1 MRLSRDIRLVA
12 ALAGFVLPALLT
24 ACTFDQQSV
33 GVPASQIVVQAV
45 LSLGRCQQ
53 KVLVERTLSGTIDL
67 SHASRYDL
75 NDPVRTGGGQ
85 PVSGATLSV
94 TRSDGRQLI
103 GAEAAQQAGGFGAG
117 LYLLTEAR
125 CTTNP
130 VIIGGGLYTLSVKT
144 PDGHVV
150 TGTTRMPDAPAVLPT
165 SRLALFDRDR
175 DTLRLGW
182 TPARFARTYGLRVD
196 TPHGPFFLFSDSTRY
211 TLAGGLRN
219 FFAANL
225 ERVFVPGFQQNVLV
239 FASDTN
245 YFDYYRSRNDPFT
258 GSGIINRLS
267 GGIGLFGSV
276 VVIDERRLDVT
287 QGPRDPSI
295 EGEYVLREGDPGAS
309 AATSRLRIYV
319 ESPGEPAALS
329 GWYTSLSI
337 AGAREGFIG
346 TRAGARVTL
355 RLVVNQSAA
364 DAVDTFTAEQR
375 GDSLVGTFA
384 SGSGRVVYVRQR

>member
-1 MRLSRDIRLVA
+1 MPRPRQGGTLGVLSGLMG
-12 ALAGFVLPALLT
+12 LALLP

-45 LSLGRCQQ
+45 LDLGRCQQ
-53 KVLVERTLSGTIDL
+53 KVLVERTLSGAIDV
-67 SHASRYDL
+67 SQESRYDL
-75 NDPVRTGGGQ
+75 NDPVRSGGGD
-85 PVSGATLSV
+85 PVSGATVSV

-125 CTTNP
+125 CTSSP
-130 VIIGGGLYTLSVKT
+130 VIIGGGQYTLLVKT

-165 SRLALFDRDR
+165 SRLVLFDRDR

-182 TPARFARTYGLRVD
+182 TPARVARTYGLRVD
-196 TPHGPFFLFSDSTRY
+196 TPHGPFVLFSDSTHY

-219 FFAANL
+219 FVAANL
-225 ERVFVPGFQQNVLV
+225 ERVFIPGFQQNVLV

-258 GSGIINRLS
+258 GSGIINRLN

-276 VVIDERRLDVT
+276 AVIDDRRLDVT
-287 QGPRDPSI
+287 QGARDPSI
-295 EGEYVLREGDPGAS
+295 EGEYALREGGA
-309 AATSRLRIYV
+309 AASTLATQLRLYV
-319 ESPGEPAALS
+319 ESPGQPASLS
-329 GWYTSLSI
+329 GWYTSPSI
-337 AGAREGFIG
+337 GGAHEGFIG
-346 TRAGARVTL
+346 TRSGARVTL
-355 RLVVNQSAA
+355 RFLVNQSAA
-364 DAVDTFTAEQR
+364 DAVETFTAEQR
-375 GDSLVGTFA
+375 GDSLVGSLA
-384 SGSGRVVYVRQR
+384 SGSGRVVFVRRP